1 MPAFEFRILLIFT
14 FYCGL
19 MLSKSIGQSR
29 TDVGDQ
35 TSPKAEINLSVTPSK
50 CKVKTPVSVSFQ
62 IKNIGSVPFYIPP
75 FIEDVGRGG
84 FDVTVA
90 LPPGGKATKIVRA
103 ADYGPGDTSDILQE
117 AAKWIVLRP
126 GEFYGATRPLAS
138 FVKVSSG
145 RIRIVV
151 RRNPPR
157 LSDEDK
163 ARLGD
168 GLKFPVLL
176 DMIESAPV
184 VLDVVK

>member
-1 MPAFEFRILLIFT
+1 MT
-14 FYCGL
+14 FYFGL
-19 MLSKSIGQSR
+19 TLSKSIGQSR

-35 TSPKAEINLSVTPSK
+35 TSPKAEINVSVTPSK
-50 CKVKTPVSVSFQ
+50 CKVGTLISVSFQ

-75 FIEDVGRGG
+75 FIEDIGRGG

-90 LPPGGKATKIVRA
+90 LPPDGKAIKIGRA
-103 ADYGPGDTSDILQE
+103 TDYGPGDTSDILQE

-126 GEFYGATRPLAS
+126 GDFYGATRPLAS

-145 RIRIVV
+145 RFRIVV

-163 ARLGD
+163 ARLRES
-168 GLKFPVLL
+168 LKF
-176 DMIESAPV
+176 
-184 VLDVVK
+184 